1 MKNMMQNKQAANVES
16 LIFQAFNVCKEN
28 VKALPEIPEAA
39 YFYQL
44 IETYYQPENLKEAKP
59 KVIVFGTDFP
69 AEIVYALTGEFP
81 YWIIGG
87 NYAFNALSDEDVPR
101 DTDPVTRSA
110 LGQLLAMEQAKESAL
125 VIVPCSS
132 DAQRKVAYYLQ
143 RHGWKVVTVW
153 IPAVKDH
160 ATHKGFLSEMDH
172 TIRVICRHV
181 GKRYSV
187 FRLNR
192 AIQYMERVRGEMHA
206 FLEAANG
213 KESWIPGHMQ
223 MMILDTY
230 YCSADLDAWC
240 TNLKKLTAEICRKGE
255 ELEKNSS
262 KPRVLLIGSPIYFPN
277 FKIPSLLADAG
288 VDICGSIDSR
298 NGQYESTAEQEMHRG
313 IEALAHYYF
322 EHDSSSAFVW
332 NQELMEA
339 IRHYTTETKPDG
351 IIWHV
356 LKGQIEYD
364 FELNRC
370 EKYFEEMDLP
380 VIRLETDYQYQDIE
394 QLRIRIEAFGELLTQ
409 KKKEKGGKG
418 V

>member
-39 YFYQL
+39 YFCQL

-69 AEIVYALTGEFP
+69 AEIVYALSGEFP

-240 TNLKKLTAEICRKGE
+240 VNLKKLTAEICQKGE
-255 ELEKNSS
+255 ALEKNSL

-288 VDICGSIDSR
+288 VDICGSI
-298 NGQYESTAEQEMHRG
+298 
-313 IEALAHYYF
+313 
-322 EHDSSSAFVW
+322 DSSSAFVW